1 MTIHLNFR
9 CILLKFVEIIV
20 FSASAPLSACFQ
32 PWMVLVS
39 TMTRVDKQKKRKL
52 IADYSDDQFIV
63 EIIYQSEMSN
73 IC

>member
-1 MTIHLNFR
+1 MYSFKICGDY
-9 CILLKFVEIIV
+9 CI
-20 FSASAPLSACFQ
+20 FSFQ
-32 PWMVLVS
+32 PWMVLVRDS

-73 IC
+73 VC